1 MEDASSE
8 LRLFLQGICCDYLLF
23 RHLDEGVP
31 PEAIRI
37 RQEVALG
44 AGAFADI
51 EVRAGQAPP
60 YFVEVDTGYSRERLL
75 QSIQR
80 KYGTPVPATD
90 GAARVVVAM
99 DGHALGDRPVIER
112 LLRKALRPGLA
123 LEIWDE
129 HHLLRLLGGRF
140 GISLDA
146 LGEHDLLAL
155 RNAVDRVKGVHAF
168 GDGFQNDPLQ
178 AALLW
183 HLAFWRV
190 RRLREAGRS
199 LPRSILPPGLYRD
212 VVVLMADLCSYSSYV
227 RDTRDEAVSRRSL
240 TSFASRTRHRIIND
254 SGMLYQFLGDSVV
267 GLFGVP
273 EAPPRYLEQAVAC
286 ARGLVD
292 IGASVATE
300 WQRQIDQIQPAA
312 GVHVSITLG
321 DLQVLSLRP
330 LSRTHMGV
338 IGDSINLAHRLNTVA
353 GCDEIVVSNTFYQ
366 RLPDTL
372 RAGFQELPPV
382 EAKNIGRIRAWK
394 IDLHRPGV
402 TSSASDDD

>member
-1 MEDASSE
+1 M
-8 LRLFLQGICCDYLLF
+8 CCDYLLF

-44 AGAFADI
+44 GGAFADI

-75 QSIQR
+75 QSIRR
-80 KYGTPVPATD
+80 KYGRPVPATD
-90 GAARVVVAM
+90 GAARVVVAT
-99 DGHALGDRPVIER
+99 DGHALGDRMAVER
-112 LLRKALRPGLA
+112 LLREALRPGLA

-140 GISLDA
+140 GVALDA
-146 LGEHDLLAL
+146 LGEDDLLAL
-155 RNAVDRVKGVHAF
+155 RDAVEHVKGVHAF
-168 GDGFQNDPLQ
+168 GDGFHDPLQ

-199 LPRSILPPGLYRD
+199 LPRSILPPGMCRD
-212 VVVLMADLCSYSSYV
+212 VVVLMADLSSYSSYV
-227 RDTRDEAVSRRSL
+227 RDTRDDAVSRHSL
-240 TSFASRTRHRIIND
+240 TSFASRTRHRIVND

-273 EAPPRYLEQAVAC
+273 EPSPGYLEQAVAC

-321 DLQVLSLRP
+321 DLQVLPLLP
-330 LSRTHMGV
+330 LSRRHMGV
-338 IGDSINLAHRLNTVA
+338 IGDSINLADRLNTVA

-372 RAGFQELPPV
+372 RAEFLELPPV

-394 IDLHRPGV
+394 LAPNHARP
-402 TSSASDDD
+402 

>member
-1 MEDASSE
+1 MEDASTE

-60 YFVEVDTGYSRERLL
+60 YFVEVDLGYSPERLL
-75 QSIQR
+75 QSVRR
-80 KYGTPVPATD
+80 KYGAPVPATD
-90 GAARVVVAM
+90 GAARVVIAA
-99 DGHALGDRPVIER
+99 DGDALGDRPAVER
-112 LLRKALRPGLA
+112 SLRKALRPGLA
-123 LEIWDE
+123 LEIWDQ
-129 HHLLRLLGGRF
+129 HHMLQLLGKRF
-140 GISLDA
+140 GVPLGA
-146 LGEHDLLAL
+146 LGEDDLLAL
-155 RNAVDRVKGVHAF
+155 RDAVDHTKGIHAF
-168 GDGFQNDPLQ
+168 GDGFTNDPLQ

-199 LPRSILPPGLYRD
+199 LPRSILPPGLCRD
-212 VVVLMADLCSYSSYV
+212 VVVVMADFCSYSSYV
-227 RDTRDEAVSRRSL
+227 RDTRDDAVSRRAL
-240 TSFASRTRHRIIND
+240 TSFASRTRHRIVND
-254 SGMLYQFLGDSVV
+254 GGMLYQFLGDSVV

-273 EAPPRYLEQAVAC
+273 EAPPRYLEQAVEC
-286 ARGLVD
+286 ARALVD
-292 IGASVATE
+292 IGSSIAVE

-312 GVHVSITLG
+312 GVHVSMALG

-330 LSRTHMGV
+330 LSRAYMGV
-338 IGDSINLAHRLNTVA
+338 IGDSINLAHRLNNTA
-353 GCDEIVVSNTFYQ
+353 GCDEIVVSNTLYQ

-372 RAGFQELPPV
+372 RDQFQELPPV

-394 IDLHRPGV
+394 LGPRRAPV
-402 TSSASDDD
+402 EL

>member
-1 MEDASSE
+1 VDDASSE
-8 LRLFLQGICCDYLLF
+8 LRLFLQGMCCDYLLF

-44 AGAFADI
+44 GGAFADI

-75 QSIQR
+75 QSIRR
-80 KYGTPVPATD
+80 KYGRPVPATD
-90 GAARVVVAM
+90 GAARVVVAT
-99 DGHALGDRPVIER
+99 DGHALGDRMAVER
-112 LLRKALRPGLA
+112 LLRETLRPGLA

-140 GISLDA
+140 GVALDA
-146 LGEHDLLAL
+146 LGEDDLLAL
-155 RNAVDRVKGVHAF
+155 RDAVEHVKGVHAF

-199 LPRSILPPGLYRD
+199 LPRSILPPGMCRD
-212 VVVLMADLCSYSSYV
+212 VVVLMADLSSYSSYV
-227 RDTRDEAVSRRSL
+227 RDTRDDAVSRHSL
-240 TSFASRTRHRIIND
+240 TSFASRTRHRIVND

-273 EAPPRYLEQAVAC
+273 APSPGYLEQAVAC

-321 DLQVLSLRP
+321 DLQVLPLLP
-330 LSRTHMGV
+330 LSRRHMGV
-338 IGDSINLAHRLNTVA
+338 IGDSINLADRLNTVA

-372 RAGFQELPPV
+372 RAEFLELPPV

-394 IDLHRPGV
+394 LAPNHARP
-402 TSSASDDD
+402 

>member
-23 RHLDEGVP
+23 HHLDEGVP

-60 YFVEVDTGYSRERLL
+60 YFVEIDTRYSRDRLV
-75 QSIQR
+75 QSVRR
-80 KYGTPVPATD
+80 KYGTPLPATD
-90 GAARVVVAM
+90 GAARVVIAADWDAV
-99 DGHALGDRPVIER
+99 GDRTALER
-112 LLRKALRPGLA
+112 VLRETLRPGLA

-129 HHLLRLLGGRF
+129 RHLLGLLGERF
-140 GISLDA
+140 GVPLGG
-146 LGEHDLLAL
+146 LGEDDLLAL
-155 RNAVDRVKGVHAF
+155 RNAVDHAKGVHAF
-168 GDGFQNDPLQ
+168 GHGFQNDPLE
-178 AALLW
+178 ATLLW

-190 RRLREAGRS
+190 RQLRETGRS
-199 LPRSILPPGLYRD
+199 LPRSIVPPGLCRD
-212 VVVLMADLCSYSSYV
+212 VVVLIADLCSYSSYV
-227 RDTRDEAVSRRSL
+227 RDTRDDAVSRRSL
-240 TSFASRTRHRIIND
+240 TSFASMTRHRVVND
-254 SGMLYQFLGDSVV
+254 GGMLYQFLGDSVV

-273 EAPPRYLEQAVAC
+273 EAAPGYLEQAIEC
-286 ARGLVD
+286 ARALVD

-300 WQRQIDQIQPAA
+300 WQRQIDQIQSAA
-312 GVHVSITLG
+312 GVHVSMTLG

-330 LSRTHMGV
+330 MSRTHMGV
-338 IGDSINLAHRLNTVA
+338 IGDSINLADRLNAVA
-353 GCDEIVVSNTFYQ
+353 GCGEIVVSNTLYQ

-372 RAGFQELPPV
+372 RAEFEELPPV

-394 IDLHRPGV
+394 LGLRRVPVGP
-402 TSSASDDD
+402 

>member
-1 MEDASSE
+1 VEDAASE

-75 QSIQR
+75 ESVRR
-80 KYGTPVPATD
+80 KYGEPVPATD
-90 GAARVVVAM
+90 GAARAVVVA
-99 DGHALGDRPVIER
+99 DGNALGDRAAVER
-112 LLRKALRPGLA
+112 LLREALRPGLA

-129 HHLLRLLGGRF
+129 RHLLRLLGQRF
-140 GISLDA
+140 DVSLDA
-146 LGEHDLLAL
+146 LGEDDLLAL
-155 RNAVDRVKGVHAF
+155 RNAVDHAKGAHAF
-168 GDGFQNDPLQ
+168 GDGFQGDLLE
-178 AALLW
+178 ATLLW

-199 LPRSILPPGLYRD
+199 MPRSILPPGLCRD
-212 VVVLMADLCSYSSYV
+212 VVVVMADFCSYSSYV
-227 RDTRDEAVSRRSL
+227 RDTRDEAVSRRAL
-240 TSFASRTRHRIIND
+240 TSFTSMTRHRIVND
-254 SGMLYQFLGDSVV
+254 SGMLYQFAGDSVV

-273 EAPPRYLEQAVAC
+273 ESPPRYLEQAVEC
-286 ARGLVD
+286 ARGLID
-292 IGASVATE
+292 IGASVAAE
-300 WQRQIDQIQPAA
+300 WQRQIDQVQPAA
-312 GVHVSITLG
+312 GVHVSIALG

-338 IGDSINLAHRLNTVA
+338 IGDSINLAARLNTVSA
-353 GCDEIVVSNTFYQ
+353 CDEIVVSNTFYQ
-366 RLPDTL
+366 RLPDSL
-372 RAGFQELPPV
+372 RAQFQELPPV

-394 IDLHRPGV
+394 LGPPRARVG
-402 TSSASDDD
+402 A

>member
-8 LRLFLQGICCDYLLF
+8 LRLFLQGMCCDYLLF

-44 AGAFADI
+44 GGAFADI

-75 QSIQR
+75 QSIRR

-90 GAARVVVAM
+90 GATRVVVATG
-99 DGHALGDRPVIER
+99 GHALGDRTAVER
-112 LLRKALRPGLA
+112 LLREALRPGLG

-129 HHLLRLLGGRF
+129 PHLLRLLGGRF
-140 GISLDA
+140 GIALDA
-146 LGEHDLLAL
+146 LGEDDLLAL
-155 RNAVDRVKGVHAF
+155 RNAVDHVKGVHAF

-183 HLAFWRV
+183 HLAFWRL
-190 RRLREAGRS
+190 RHLREAGRK
-199 LPRSILPPGLYRD
+199 LPRSILPPGICRD

-227 RDTRDEAVSRRSL
+227 RDTRDEAVSRHSL
-240 TSFASRTRHRIIND
+240 TSFASRSRHRIVND
-254 SGMLYQFLGDSVV
+254 GGMLYQFLGDSVV

-273 EAPPRYLEQAVAC
+273 ETSPGYLEQAVAC

-292 IGASVATE
+292 IGASVATN

-353 GCDEIVVSNTFYQ
+353 GCDEIVVSNTVYQ

-372 RAGFQELPPV
+372 RAEFLELPPV
-382 EAKNIGRIRAWK
+382 EAKNIGRIHAWK
-394 IDLHRPGV
+394 LGPTHAR
-402 TSSASDDD
+402 A

>member
-8 LRLFLQGICCDYLLF
+8 LRLFLQGMCCDYLLF

-31 PEAIRI
+31 PENIRI

-44 AGAFADI
+44 GGAFADI

-75 QSIQR
+75 QSIRR

-90 GAARVVVAM
+90 GAARVVVAT
-99 DGHALGDRPVIER
+99 GGQALGDRTAVER
-112 LLRKALRPGLA
+112 LLREALRPGLA

-129 HHLLRLLGGRF
+129 PHLLRLLGGRF
-140 GISLDA
+140 GITLDA
-146 LGEHDLLAL
+146 LGEDDLLAL
-155 RNAVDRVKGVHAF
+155 RNAVDHVKGVHAF
-168 GDGFQNDPLQ
+168 GDEFQNDPLQ

-183 HLAFWRV
+183 HLAFWRL
-190 RRLREAGRS
+190 RHLREAGRK
-199 LPRSILPPGLYRD
+199 LPRSILPPGLCRD

-227 RDTRDEAVSRRSL
+227 RDTRDEAVSRHSL
-240 TSFASRTRHRIIND
+240 TSFASRARHRIVND
-254 SGMLYQFLGDSVV
+254 GGMLYQFLGDSVV

-273 EAPPRYLEQAVAC
+273 ETSPGYLEQAVAC

-292 IGASVATE
+292 IGASVATN

-312 GVHVSITLG
+312 GVHVSLTLG

-353 GCDEIVVSNTFYQ
+353 GCDEIVVSNTVYQ

-372 RAGFQELPPV
+372 RAEFLELPPV
-382 EAKNIGRIRAWK
+382 EAKNIGRIHAWK
-394 IDLHRPGV
+394 LGPTHAR
-402 TSSASDDD
+402 T

>member
-1 MEDASSE
+1 MEDVSSE

-37 RQEVALG
+37 RQQVALG
-44 AGAFADI
+44 AGVFADI
-51 EVRAGQAPP
+51 EVRAGQSPP
-60 YFVEVDTGYSRERLL
+60 YFVEIDTGYSRDRLL
-75 QSIQR
+75 ESVRR
-80 KYGTPVPATD
+80 KYGKPVPATE
-90 GAARVVVAM
+90 GAGRVVVAA
-99 DGHALGDRPVIER
+99 DESALGDRTTAER
-112 LLRKALRPGLA
+112 LLREALGPGLV

-129 HHLLRLLGGRF
+129 RHLLRLLGERF
-140 GISLDA
+140 GVSLGA
-146 LGEHDLLAL
+146 LGEDDLLAL
-155 RNAVDRVKGVHAF
+155 RNAVDHAKGVYAF

-178 AALLW
+178 ATLLW

-190 RRLREAGRS
+190 RRLREGGRS
-199 LPRSILPPGLYRD
+199 LSRSILPPGLYRD

-240 TSFASRTRHRIIND
+240 TSFASRTRHRVIND
-254 SGMLYQFLGDSVV
+254 GGMLYQFLGDSVI

-273 EAPPRYLEQAVAC
+273 EAPPGYLGQAVDC

-300 WQRQIDQIQPAA
+300 WQRQIDQIQPAT
-312 GVHVSITLG
+312 GVHVSMTLG

-330 LSRTHMGV
+330 LSRTHVGV
-338 IGDSINLAHRLNTVA
+338 IGDSINLANRLNVTA
-353 GCDEIVVSNTFYQ
+353 GCDEILVSNTLYQ
-366 RLPDTL
+366 RLPDSL
-372 RAGFQELPPV
+372 RAEFQEVPPV

-394 IDLHRPGV
+394 LGP
-402 TSSASDDD
+402 SAKCR

>member
-1 MEDASSE
+1 MEDASSL
-8 LRLFLQGICCDYLLF
+8 LRLFLQGMCCDYLLF
-23 RHLDEGVP
+23 RHLDEGAP
-31 PEAIRI
+31 PENIRI

-44 AGAFADI
+44 GGAFADI

-75 QSIQR
+75 QSIRR

-90 GAARVVVAM
+90 GATRVVVATG
-99 DGHALGDRPVIER
+99 GHALGDRTAVER
-112 LLRKALRPGLA
+112 LLREALRPGLA

-129 HHLLRLLGGRF
+129 PHLLRLLGGRF
-140 GISLDA
+140 GIALDA
-146 LGEHDLLAL
+146 LGEDDLLAL
-155 RNAVDRVKGVHAF
+155 RNAVDHVKGVHAF

-183 HLAFWRV
+183 HFAFWRL
-190 RRLREAGRS
+190 RHLREAGRS
-199 LPRSILPPGLYRD
+199 LPRSILPPGLCRD

-227 RDTRDEAVSRRSL
+227 RDTRDEAVSRHSL
-240 TSFASRTRHRIIND
+240 TSFASRSRHRIVND
-254 SGMLYQFLGDSVV
+254 GGMLYQFLGDSVV

-273 EAPPRYLEQAVAC
+273 EASPGYLEQAVAC

-292 IGASVATE
+292 IGASVATN

-353 GCDEIVVSNTFYQ
+353 GCDEIVVSNTVYQ

-372 RAGFQELPPV
+372 RAEFLELPPV
-382 EAKNIGRIRAWK
+382 EAKNIGRIHAWK
-394 IDLHRPGV
+394 LGPTHAR
-402 TSSASDDD
+402 A

>member
-8 LRLFLQGICCDYLLF
+8 LRLFLQGMCCDYLLF

-44 AGAFADI
+44 GGAFADI

-75 QSIQR
+75 QSIRR

-90 GAARVVVAM
+90 GAARVVVAT
-99 DGHALGDRPVIER
+99 GGQALGDRTAVER
-112 LLRKALRPGLA
+112 LLREALSPGLA

-129 HHLLRLLGGRF
+129 PHLLRLLGGRF
-140 GISLDA
+140 GIALDA
-146 LGEHDLLAL
+146 LGEDDLLAL
-155 RNAVDRVKGVHAF
+155 RNAVDHVKGVHAF

-183 HLAFWRV
+183 HLAFWRL
-190 RRLREAGRS
+190 RHLREAGRK
-199 LPRSILPPGLYRD
+199 LPRSILPPGICRD

-227 RDTRDEAVSRRSL
+227 RDTRDEAVSRHSL
-240 TSFASRTRHRIIND
+240 TSFASRTRHRIVND
-254 SGMLYQFLGDSVV
+254 GGMLYQFLGDSVV

-273 EAPPRYLEQAVAC
+273 ETSPGYLEQAVAC

-292 IGASVATE
+292 IGASVATN

-353 GCDEIVVSNTFYQ
+353 GCDEIVVSNTVYQ
-366 RLPDTL
+366 RLPETL
-372 RAGFQELPPV
+372 RAEFLELPPV
-382 EAKNIGRIRAWK
+382 EAKNIGRIHAWK
-394 IDLHRPGV
+394 LGPTHAR
-402 TSSASDDD
+402 A

>member
-1 MEDASSE
+1 M
-8 LRLFLQGICCDYLLF
+8 CCDYLLF

-44 AGAFADI
+44 GGAVADI

-75 QSIQR
+75 QSIRR
-80 KYGTPVPATD
+80 KYGRPVPATD
-90 GAARVVVAM
+90 GAARVVVAT
-99 DGHALGDRPVIER
+99 DGHALGDRMAVER
-112 LLRKALRPGLA
+112 LLREALRPGLA

-140 GISLDA
+140 GVALDA
-146 LGEHDLLAL
+146 LGEDDLLAL
-155 RNAVDRVKGVHAF
+155 RDAVEHVKGVHAF
-168 GDGFQNDPLQ
+168 GDGFHDPLQ

-199 LPRSILPPGLYRD
+199 LPRSILPPGMCRD
-212 VVVLMADLCSYSSYV
+212 VVVLMADLSSYSSYV
-227 RDTRDEAVSRRSL
+227 RDTRDDAVSRHSL
-240 TSFASRTRHRIIND
+240 TSFASRTRHRIVND

-273 EAPPRYLEQAVAC
+273 EPSPGYLEQAVAC

-321 DLQVLSLRP
+321 DLQVLPLLP
-330 LSRTHMGV
+330 LSRRHMGV
-338 IGDSINLAHRLNTVA
+338 IGDSINLADRLNTVA

-372 RAGFQELPPV
+372 RAEFHGAPASRGE
-382 EAKNIGRIRAWK
+382 E
-394 IDLHRPGV
+394 HRPDPCLEARSEPRPAV
-402 TSSASDDD
+402 RSAPTTTTDPCLPGHATAGPAR